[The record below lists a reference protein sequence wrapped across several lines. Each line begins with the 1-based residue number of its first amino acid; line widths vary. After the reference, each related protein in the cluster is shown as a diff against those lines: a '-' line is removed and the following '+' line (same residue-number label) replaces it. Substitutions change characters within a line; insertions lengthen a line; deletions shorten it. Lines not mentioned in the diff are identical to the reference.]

1 MGTHHISI
9 QVSFDEQDSLA
20 ELSDIRKT
28 IATALAS
35 MYGQDAWSGDT
46 PPMTTLSVGGL
57 VYDIDAGEFLPEHDG
72 LNQIEIELLREGK
85 TIQAIKS
92 VRERTTMGLG
102 EAKGVV
108 DRYRAEH
115 LGWNPWR

>member
-46 PPMTTLSVGGL
+46 PPMTTLLVGGL
-57 VYDIDAGEFLPEHDG
+57 VYDIDAGEFLEEHDG
-72 LNQIEIELLREGK
+72 LNQIEIELLREGR
-85 TIQAIKS
+85 TIHAIKS
-92 VRERTTMGLG
+92 LRERTSVSLA
-102 EAKGVV
+102 EAKGIV